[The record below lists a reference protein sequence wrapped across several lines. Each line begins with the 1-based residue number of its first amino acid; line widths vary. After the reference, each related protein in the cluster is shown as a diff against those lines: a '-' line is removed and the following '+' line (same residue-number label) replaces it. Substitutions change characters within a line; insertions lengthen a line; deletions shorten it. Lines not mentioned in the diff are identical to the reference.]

1 VSEVETYVD
10 IAIMYAVIL
19 LLALLALS
27 IVVARLQAP

>member
-19 LLALLALS
+19 LLVLLTLSIIAARLLAS
-27 IVVARLQAP
+27 